1 MWVIFI
7 NPFSTGAVL
16 YARQFRL
23 WANTDFVL
31 GTDLFDGCSRIS
43 NAVVPNIMRS
53 SRHEMLAVCWSS
65 TMCCR
70 PSTQPLYHIPD
81 VIGEAAARQSPTPS
95 SSTPSSMHQL
105 NTRLLQANLCHI
117 SQDKNTGIVHN
128 VITGSCRRPAQ
139 RLWRWSSIETALAT
153 ERGGTP
159 LYFYVSRRFIKQ
171 FFNYN
176 KQ

>member
-53 SRHEMLAVCWSS
+53 SRHEMLAVCWPS

-70 PSTQPLYHIPD
+70 PGTQPVYHIPD

-139 RLWRWSSIETALAT
+139 RCLNVGSASLTLIQHWDSAGHREGWDAIIFLCFTS
-153 ERGGTP
+153 
-159 LYFYVSRRFIKQ
+159 FH
-171 FFNYN
+171 
-176 KQ
+176 